1 MTMAGSPRWKVY
13 DSQKRYQA
21 ACKEIEAAYQ
31 LVVWYGTGSTI
42 RDHHKLIVWT
52 EGSETMTDAG
62 NYDELAE
69 IVHSRIKNRP
79 TIRSRVPSYGSVR
92 VIMAD
97 GEWREVT
104 EETT

>member
-13 DSQKRYQA
+13 DSKKRYQA

-31 LVVWYGTGSTI
+31 LVAWYGTGSTI

-69 IVHSRIKNRP
+69 IVHSRIKNRRWSKP
-79 TIRSRVPSYGSVR
+79 YR